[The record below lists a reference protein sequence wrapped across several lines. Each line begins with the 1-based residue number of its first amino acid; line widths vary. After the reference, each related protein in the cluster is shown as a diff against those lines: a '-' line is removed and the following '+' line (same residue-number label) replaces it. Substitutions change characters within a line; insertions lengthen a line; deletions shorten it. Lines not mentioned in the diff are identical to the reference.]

1 LPTVGAKPELATATK
16 ERGDGGFADR
26 RRKAGAC
33 DGDKGGTMN
42 SIYAGPK
49 RGADRAV
56 LLAHGAGSDMHAA
69 TLGRVADALAVAKIP
84 SLRFNYPYRD
94 AGRKSPDRAAVLD
107 ATTREAAGEL
117 ARQAKLPPE
126 RLVLGG
132 RSMGGRYCSLI
143 VGTDEDP
150 VPALGLLLLGYPLHA
165 AGKPDQPRVEHFPRI
180 TVPCLFAS
188 GTRDSLA
195 GKAALTAAVKAIKGP
210 VTMHWL
216 ESADHGYRP
225 RKSSGRTT
233 DDVAAEVAAASVDW
247 VRSLPG

>member
-1 LPTVGAKPELATATK
+1 
-16 ERGDGGFADR
+16 
-26 RRKAGAC
+26 
-33 DGDKGGTMN
+33 MN
-42 SIYAGPK
+42 TIYAGPK

-69 TLGRVADALAVAKIP
+69 TLEHVADALAAVKVP

-107 ATTREAAGEL
+107 AATREAAAEL
-117 ARQAKLPPE
+117 ARVTKLSPE

-132 RSMGGRYCSLI
+132 RSMGGRHCSLV
-143 VGTDEDP
+143 VGDDQDP

-165 AGKPDQPRVEHFPRI
+165 AGKPDQPRIEHFPRLR
-180 TVPCLFAS
+180 VPCLFVS

-195 GKAALTAAVKAIKGP
+195 SHDALTTAVKAIKGP

-225 RKSSGRTT
+225 KKSSGRTA
-233 DDVAAEVAAASVDW
+233 DEVAAEVSDVSVRW
-247 VRSLPG
+247 VQSLPG

>member
-1 LPTVGAKPELATATK
+1 MK
-16 ERGDGGFADR
+16 EQPIGGGQVLSPR
-26 RRKAGAC
+26 
-33 DGDKGGTMN
+33 MN
-42 SIYAGPK
+42 DIYAGPK

-69 TLGRVADALAVAKIP
+69 TLARVADALADARIP

-107 ATTREAAGEL
+107 GATREAAAEL

-143 VGTDEDP
+143 VGADDDP

-165 AGKPDQPRVEHFPRI
+165 PGKPDQPRVEHFPRI
-180 TVPCLFAS
+180 RVPCLFAS

-195 GKAALTAAVKAIKGP
+195 GQAALTEEVKAIKGP
-210 VTMHWL
+210 VTLHWL

-225 RKSSGRTT
+225 KKASGRTL
-233 DDVAAEVAAASVDW
+233 DDVTAEVARLSVRW
-247 VRSLPG
+247 VQSLP

>member
-1 LPTVGAKPELATATK
+1 
-16 ERGDGGFADR
+16 
-26 RRKAGAC
+26 
-33 DGDKGGTMN
+33 MN
-42 SIYAGPK
+42 TIFAGPK

-69 TLGRVADALAVAKIP
+69 TLERVADALAVAKIP

-107 ATTREAAGEL
+107 AATREAAAEL
-117 ARQAKLPPE
+117 ARVTKLPPE

-132 RSMGGRYCSLI
+132 RSMGGRYCSLV
-143 VGTDEDP
+143 VGDDDDP

-165 AGKPDQPRVEHFPRI
+165 AGKPDQPRVEHFPRLR
-180 TVPCLFAS
+180 VPCLFVS

-195 GKAALTAAVKAIKGP
+195 SRDALTSAVKAIKGR
-210 VTMHWL
+210 VAMHWL

-225 RKSSGRTT
+225 KKSSGRTAE
-233 DDVAAEVAAASVDW
+233 DVAAEVADVSARW
-247 VRSLPG
+247 VQSLSSPGAR

>member
-1 LPTVGAKPELATATK
+1 
-16 ERGDGGFADR
+16 
-26 RRKAGAC
+26 
-33 DGDKGGTMN
+33 MN
-42 SIYAGPK
+42 TIYAGPK

-69 TLGRVADALAVAKIP
+69 TLECVADAFSAAKIP

-107 ATTREAAGEL
+107 GATREAATEL
-117 ARQAKLPPE
+117 ARVTKLSPE

-132 RSMGGRYCSLI
+132 RSMGGRYCSLA
-143 VGTDEDP
+143 VGDDEDP

-165 AGKPDQPRVEHFPRI
+165 PGKSDQPRVEHFPRLH
-180 TVPCLFAS
+180 VPCLFVS

-195 GKAALTAAVKAIKGP
+195 SRDALTGAVKAIKGP

-225 RKSSGRTT
+225 KKASGRTVE
-233 DDVAAEVAAASVDW
+233 DVATEVARVSVEW
-247 VRSLPG
+247 VQSLPE

>member
-1 LPTVGAKPELATATK
+1 V
-16 ERGDGGFADR
+16 
-26 RRKAGAC
+26 
-33 DGDKGGTMN
+33 N

-56 LLAHGAGSDMHAA
+56 LLAHGAGSDMHGA
-69 TLGRVADALAVAKIP
+69 TLARVADALADAKIP

-94 AGRKSPDRAAVLD
+94 AGRRSPDRAAVLD
-107 ATTREAAGEL
+107 SATREAAAEL
-117 ARQAKLPPE
+117 GRQSKLPPA

-143 VGTDEDP
+143 VGADEDP

-165 AGKPDQPRVEHFPRI
+165 PGKSSQPRVDHFPRLK
-180 TVPCLFAS
+180 VPCLFVS

-195 GKAALTAAVKAIKGP
+195 SQDALTQAVKAIKGP
-210 VTMHWL
+210 VAMHWL

-225 RKSSGRTT
+225 RKSSGRTIEE
-233 DDVAAEVAAASVDW
+233 VAAEAAEVSVSW
-247 VRSLPG
+247 VRTLPD

>member
-1 LPTVGAKPELATATK
+1 V
-16 ERGDGGFADR
+16 
-26 RRKAGAC
+26 
-33 DGDKGGTMN
+33 N
-42 SIYAGPK
+42 SLYAGPK

-56 LLAHGAGSDMHAA
+56 LFAHGAGSDMHAA
-69 TLGRVADALAVAKIP
+69 TLARVADALADARIP

-107 ATTREAAGEL
+107 SSTREAAAEL

-143 VGTDEDP
+143 VGADDDP

-165 AGKPDQPRVEHFPRI
+165 AGKPDQPRVEHFPRLL
-180 TVPCLFAS
+180 VPCLFVS

-195 GKAALTAAVKAIKGP
+195 SQDALTDAVKAIKGP
-210 VTMHWL
+210 VGMHWL

-225 RKSSGRTT
+225 KKSSGRTI
-233 DDVAAEVAAASVDW
+233 DDVADEAAKVSVDW
-247 VRSLPG
+247 VKSLG